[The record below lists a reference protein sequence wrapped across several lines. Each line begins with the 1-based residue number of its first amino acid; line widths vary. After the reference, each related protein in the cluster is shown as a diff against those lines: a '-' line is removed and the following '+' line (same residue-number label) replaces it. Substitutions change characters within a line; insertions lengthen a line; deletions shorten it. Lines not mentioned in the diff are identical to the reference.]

1 VVTKPEFDEYAN
13 TYEAVTS
20 QNTNFF
26 DADAQYFSRYRSN
39 IVKKFAGPHVE
50 NILDFGCGIGLGVA
64 PLRNVFPKSR
74 IVGCDPSLESLAL
87 ARAREPDCEF
97 LESSAIF
104 PVPQFDI
111 ITAVSVFHHIVP
123 SDRAGAL
130 AFCHER
136 LKPGGR
142 LFVFEHN
149 PFNPV
154 TRHLVSRCP
163 VDRDAILL
171 TPNETATR
179 LKQAGFELAA
189 AEYCLF
195 FPKALAFLRPL
206 EKSLGWLP
214 LGGQYFAVGVRR

>member
-1 VVTKPEFDEYAN
+1 VNKPEFDQFAEN
-13 TYEAVTS
+13 YEAVTS

-26 DADAQYFSRYRSN
+26 DADAQFFGRYRTN
-39 IVKKFAGPHVE
+39 IVKKFAGARADS
-50 NILDFGCGIGLGVA
+50 ILDFGCGVGLGIS
-64 PLRNVFPKSR
+64 PLREMFPKAR

-87 ARAREPDCEF
+87 ARSREPDCEF
-97 LESSAIF
+97 LEADAIS
-104 PVPQFDI
+104 PAPQFDI

-123 SDRAGAL
+123 AERAGAL
-130 AFCHER
+130 RYCYER
-136 LKPGGR
+136 LKPGGL

-179 LKQAGFELAA
+179 LRQAGFAVTA
-189 AEYCLF
+189 TEYCLF
-195 FPKALAFLRPL
+195 FPKALAFLRQI
-206 EKSLGWLP
+206 EKYLGWLP
-214 LGGQYFAVGVRR
+214 LGGQYFVVGTRH